1 MLEITKSGDGRESD
15 TELQPGG
22 TPGTPSAQSCCWR
35 SHWRGGRDPP
45 LPLGWNLGVP
55 RNRSKA
61 SPVVPREVQVSD
73 YCKQINALKGTA
85 ENMVSNQQHLMSQD
99 AVGSSHQ

>member
-1 MLEITKSGDGRESD
+1 MGENQTLNYSQGGLLALHQLRAAAGGVTSEEEEI
-15 TELQPGG
+15 
-22 TPGTPSAQSCCWR
+22 
-35 SHWRGGRDPP
+35 PP
-45 LPLGWNLGVP
+45 LPLGWSLGVP

-85 ENMVSNQQHLMSQD
+85 ENVVSNQQHLMAQD